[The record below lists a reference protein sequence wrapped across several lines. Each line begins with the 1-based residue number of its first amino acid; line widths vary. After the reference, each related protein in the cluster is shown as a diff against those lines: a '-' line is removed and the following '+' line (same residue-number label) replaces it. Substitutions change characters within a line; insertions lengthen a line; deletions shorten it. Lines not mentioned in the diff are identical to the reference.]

1 MRIEENKEAIEKIL
15 QKYPYIEKYYGRF
28 VTFFLE
34 KDHPLINLIIR
45 KRSYLDLLNGWL
57 EKLDSI
63 PNVTHLVKKS
73 KNPAEFFNIMSE
85 LKVASF
91 LIDKVDK
98 LKIIVPKN
106 SSHDFEIEIL
116 GKTITIEVKRIE
128 DKMETLKGNVEYD
141 PTSPGLPYK
150 IDDISTI
157 HSKIKESIIE
167 KKQYCQNIPHVIIF
181 DYTPGVG
188 ESEFKG
194 VLYPEKDTLQ
204 QIRSKSGKLM
214 GYGHPP
220 YDGLF
225 YKKNGEGNFVYSCL
239 SGVAAIFEGDSIS
252 INTLI
257 IKSPRMVFF
266 KNPNAELEI
275 EEGILS
281 SLGMEI
287 YKRKEI

>member
-15 QKYPYIEKYYGRF
+15 HKYLYRKILRA
-28 VTFFLE
+28 VCHFFLE

-91 LIDKVDK
+91 FIDKVDK

-106 SSHDFEIEIL
+106 SSPDFEIEIL

-188 ESEFKG
+188 EGEFEG

-225 YKKNGEGNFVYSCL
+225 YKKNGEGNFIYSCL

>member
-91 LIDKVDK
+91 FIDKVDK

-106 SSHDFEIEIL
+106 SSPDFEIEIL

-188 ESEFKG
+188 G
-194 VLYPEKDTLQ
+194 
-204 QIRSKSGKLM
+204 G
-214 GYGHPP
+214 
-220 YDGLF
+220 
-225 YKKNGEGNFVYSCL
+225 
-239 SGVAAIFEGDSIS
+239 
-252 INTLI
+252 
-257 IKSPRMVFF
+257 
-266 KNPNAELEI
+266 
-275 EEGILS
+275 
-281 SLGMEI
+281 
-287 YKRKEI
+287 

>member
-1 MRIEENKEAIEKIL
+1 
-15 QKYPYIEKYYGRF
+15 
-28 VTFFLE
+28 
-34 KDHPLINLIIR
+34 
-45 KRSYLDLLNGWL
+45 
-57 EKLDSI
+57 
-63 PNVTHLVKKS
+63 
-73 KNPAEFFNIMSE
+73 MSE

-91 LIDKVDK
+91 FIDKVDK

-106 SSHDFEIEIL
+106 SSPDFEIEIL

-188 ESEFKG
+188 ESEFED

-214 GYGHPP
+214 GYGHPL

-225 YKKNGEGNFVYSCL
+225 YKKNGEGNFIYSCL

-257 IKSPRMVFF
+257 IKSPGMVFF

-275 EEGILS
+275 ERDILI

>member
-91 LIDKVDK
+91 FIDKVDK

-106 SSHDFEIEIL
+106 SSPDFEIEIL

-150 IDDISTI
+150 IDDVSTI
-157 HSKIKESIIE
+157 HNSIKKSIIE
-167 KKQYCQNIPHVIIF
+167 KKQYYPNIPHIIIF
-181 DYTPGVG
+181 DYTHGVWEG
-188 ESEFKG
+188 EFEG

-225 YKKNGEGNFVYSCL
+225 YKKNGEGNFIYSCL

-287 YKRKEI
+287 YKKKEI